1 MTVSVLIP
9 FASDDPQRIRCR
21 DHVAHSYSRHRW
33 QVISGGPPGPWC
45 KAAAVAYCLEQTTG
59 DILVIADADSLC
71 DRVADAVEVVEL
83 GAPWSMPHERIHRL
97 TMEATNTVLA
107 GEQPS
112 TTMATVER
120 HYPGKFG
127 GGIVVLP
134 RDTYQQIPLDHRFI
148 GWGQEDD
155 ALGLALD
162 TLAGPCVRLDA
173 PLFHLWHQAPPR
185 ATRVK
190 GNDAGWALYR
200 RYAAARRKP
209 DAMRALIDEQEA

>member
-9 FASDDPQRIRCR
+9 FHSDDPQRIRCLR
-21 DHVAHSYSRHRW
+21 HVVDNYKKHHWEVTVA
-33 QVISGGPPGPWC
+33 GEPGPWC
-45 KAAAVAYCLEQTTG
+45 KAAAVAACLERATG
-59 DILVIADADSLC
+59 DILVVADADSLC
-71 DRVADAVEVVEL
+71 DRTADAVEAVEL
-83 GAPWSMPHERIHRL
+83 GAPWSMPHERVHRL
-97 TMEATNTVLA
+97 TSGATDAVLA
-107 GEQPS
+107 GEPPS
-112 TTMATVER
+112 TSMATVER

-127 GGIVVLP
+127 GGIVVLA
-134 RDTYQQIPLDHRFI
+134 RDTYLASPLDHRFI